1 MTFKENV
8 PDLRNSRS
16 IDVVKRL
23 RWLGYSVDVADP
35 LADAD
40 ELRQEQGLELT
51 EPDGRRYDLVIGAVP
66 HKAYRDLTDAELEGM
81 LNPGGMLADIKGM
94 WRDRSLDPSIA
105 RWSL

>member
-40 ELRQEQGLELT
+40 EL
-51 EPDGRRYDLVIGAVP
+51 GA
-66 HKAYRDLTDAELEGM
+66 
-81 LNPGGMLADIKGM
+81 
-94 WRDRSLDPSIA
+94 RS
-105 RWSL
+105 RGWS

>member
-1 MTFKENV
+1 MRT
-8 PDLRNSRS
+8 S
-16 IDVVKRL
+16 
-23 RWLGYSVDVADP
+23 YA
-35 LADAD
+35 
-40 ELRQEQGLELT
+40 QEQGLELT